1 MDEIF
6 QNILKLNI
14 LFVHKLSWS
23 NAHTHP
29 FMNIIVGEVL
39 EQCQHRWKSNCENL
53 HTKNFQIDNFTFML
67 NFVHPAS
74 PPPPPLVPK
83 VFWNI
88 IAQYIIH
95 ESDCE

>member
-39 EQCQHRWKSNCENL
+39 EQCQHR
-53 HTKNFQIDNFTFML
+53 
-67 NFVHPAS
+67 
-74 PPPPPLVPK
+74 
-83 VFWNI
+83 
-88 IAQYIIH
+88 
-95 ESDCE
+95 